1 MNNLD
6 SKIKRLY
13 VDLKTLI
20 DFLKILNKK
29 RGKGFFANLK
39 ILDLFETSGAIKPI
53 YANFDPN
60 YKILMYINTKFMTE
74 GIPFIE
80 KYAKE
85 LRLEDDV
92 LEVNFIRC
100 KNCHSILPHFF
111 VNQKDRTEFLIK
123 PFKDKVKEKYL
134 SVFSKV
140 VKHPNFVNKSG
151 IGSMKELY
159 DRLKELIEL
168 LV

>member
-1 MNNLD
+1 
-6 SKIKRLY
+6 
-13 VDLKTLI
+13 
-20 DFLKILNKK
+20 
-29 RGKGFFANLK
+29 
-39 ILDLFETSGAIKPI
+39 
-53 YANFDPN
+53 
-60 YKILMYINTKFMTE
+60 MTE